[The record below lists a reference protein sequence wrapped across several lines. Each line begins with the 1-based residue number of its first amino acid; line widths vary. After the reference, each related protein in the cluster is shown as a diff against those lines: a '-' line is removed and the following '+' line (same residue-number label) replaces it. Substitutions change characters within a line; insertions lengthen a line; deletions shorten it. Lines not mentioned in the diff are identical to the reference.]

1 MKQTHASHQPCKRRA
16 CFTAVFIGL
25 LAGCLVTLAT
35 HNNKKAPSQ
44 GGKPILEKSPQFRD
58 HGLSSTHSSQNSGA
72 LKTFQSQHQHFKALF
87 EKGQIDELL
96 AQLTDLYREI
106 QDADTATEV
115 AMIYWYEKKDFERAK
130 IWLERS
136 VRMNPQDSDTVLEL
150 VNLHQQ
156 LETLETEL
164 LPFLRQ
170 TPGTPAVEIAMA
182 DALARMGRNADAR
195 PFFERHSEQL
205 GPRQLMQL
213 ATLRRF
219 DGESASADELK
230 LKAWDIFQSQAD
242 ESSRSQ
248 DEYYRWEALA
258 SADRLENQDRA
269 KAILQEIL
277 LDNPDKADKF
287 SEIIGK
293 LRELP

>member
-1 MKQTHASHQPCKRRA
+1 MKQTHARPHPCKRRA

-25 LAGCLVTLAT
+25 LAGWLVTLT
-35 HNNKKAPSQ
+35 TQRSKQAPSQ
-44 GGKPILEKSPQFRD
+44 GRKPILEKSPQFLD
-58 HGLSSTHSSQNSGA
+58 PGLSPTYSFQNSES
-72 LKTFQSQHQHFKALF
+72 LKTFQSQHQHFKALL

-96 AQLTDLYREI
+96 VQLTDLYREI

-115 AMIYWYEKKDFERAK
+115 AMIYWHEKKDFERAK

-136 VRMNPQDSDTVLEL
+136 VRLNPQDSDTVLEL

-164 LPFLRQ
+164 LPFLRE
-170 TPGTPAVEIAMA
+170 TAGSPAVEIAMA
-182 DALARMGRNADAR
+182 DALSRMGRNAEAR
-195 PFFERHSEQL
+195 PLFERHSEQL

-213 ATLRRF
+213 AMLRRF
-219 DGESASADELK
+219 DGESVRADELK
-230 LKAWDIFQSQAD
+230 LKAWDKFQSQAD
-242 ESSRSQ
+242 ESSRSL
-248 DEYYRWEALA
+248 DEYYRVGALA
-258 SADRLENQDRA
+258 SAERLENQDRA

-287 SEIIGK
+287 SEIIVK